1 MKKLRLD
8 VEDLAVESFATASAA
23 NDRATVRAHEA
34 AAGYA
39 VTESC
44 TNCTFDD
51 TLCGLT
57 RACTNAPPFC

>member
-8 VEDLAVESFATASAA
+8 LEDLAVESFPTAAGA
-23 NDRATVRAHEA
+23 DERGTVRLNDA
-34 AAGYA
+34 
-39 VTESC
+39 TEGCTKSC

-57 RACTNAPPFC
+57 WACSNAPPVC